1 MKKYFKYFKYFV
13 LFLLILPSEVFAVN
27 ISYYNQG
34 LKFFNDKNY
43 NEAKYYF
50 EKDIVFNT
58 KNEKSYL
65 YLSKISAINKDSIQQ
80 KIYLDTILVLNPKNE
95 EALYLK
101 ILLNIDEGDFKKAQ
115 ESNLIFAKVCK
126 DLCSKKNDLSKMII
140 IDKK

>member
-1 MKKYFKYFKYFV
+1 MKKYFRNFLI
-13 LFLLILPSEVFAVN
+13 LFLVILPFKVLGNN
-27 ISYYNQG
+27 INYYNQG
-34 LKFFNDKNY
+34 LKFFNEKDYK
-43 NEAKYYF
+43 EAKYYF

-80 KIYLDTILVLNPKNE
+80 EIYLDTILVLNPKNE

-101 ILLNIDEGDFKKAQ
+101 ILLNIEEGDFKKAQ

-126 DLCSKKNDLSKMII
+126 ELCSKKNDLSKMII
-140 IDKK
+140 IDKR

>member
-1 MKKYFKYFKYFV
+1 MKKYFKNLV
-13 LFLLILPSEVFAVN
+13 ILFLVILPFEVFAVS

-34 LKFFNDKNY
+34 LKFFNEKDYK
-43 NEAKYYF
+43 EAKYYF

-65 YLSKISAINKDSIQQ
+65 YLSKISALNKDSIQQ

-101 ILLNIDEGDFKKAQ
+101 ILLNIEEGDFKKAQ

-126 DLCSKKNDLSKMII
+126 ELCSKKNDLSKMII
-140 IDKK
+140 IDKR

>member
-1 MKKYFKYFKYFV
+1 MKKYFKNFAI
-13 LFLLILPSEVFAVN
+13 LFLVILPFEVFAVN

-34 LKFFNDKNY
+34 LKFFNEKDYK
-43 NEAKYYF
+43 EAKYYF

-65 YLSKISAINKDSIQQ
+65 YLSKISAINKDNIQQ
-80 KIYLDTILVLNPKNE
+80 KIYLDTILVINPKNE

-101 ILLNIDEGDFKKAQ
+101 ILLNIEEGDFKKAQ

-126 DLCSKKNDLSKMII
+126 ELCSKKNDLSKMII
-140 IDKK
+140 IDER

>member
-1 MKKYFKYFKYFV
+1 MKKYFKNFLI
-13 LFLLILPSEVFAVN
+13 LFLVILPFKVLGNN
-27 ISYYNQG
+27 INYYNKG
-34 LKFFNDKNY
+34 LKFFNEKDYK
-43 NEAKYYF
+43 EAKYYF

-80 KIYLDTILVLNPKNE
+80 EIYLDTILVLNPKNE

-101 ILLNIDEGDFKKAQ
+101 ILLNIEEGDFKKAQ

-126 DLCSKKNDLSKMII
+126 ELCSKKNDLSKMII
-140 IDKK
+140 IDKR

>member
-1 MKKYFKYFKYFV
+1 MKKYFKYFV
-13 LFLLILPSEVFAVN
+13 LLFLLILPLEVFAVN

-34 LKFFNDKNY
+34 LKSFNDKNY

-65 YLSKISAINKDSIQQ
+65 YLSKISAINKDNNQQ

-115 ESNLIFAKVCK
+115 EGNLIFAKVCK
-126 DLCSKKNDLSKMII
+126 ELCSKKNDLSKMII

>member
-1 MKKYFKYFKYFV
+1 MKKYFKNFLI
-13 LFLLILPSEVFAVN
+13 LFLVILPFKVLGNN

-34 LKFFNDKNY
+34 LKFFNEKNY
-43 NEAKYYF
+43 KEAKYYF

-101 ILLNIDEGDFKKAQ
+101 ILLNVEEGDFKKAQ

-126 DLCSKKNDLSKMII
+126 ELCSKKNDLSKMII
-140 IDKK
+140 IDKR

>member
-1 MKKYFKYFKYFV
+1 MKKYFKNFLI
-13 LFLLILPSEVFAVN
+13 LFLVILQFKVLVNN
-27 ISYYNQG
+27 ISYYNQV
-34 LKFFNDKNY
+34 LKFFNEKDYK
-43 NEAKYYF
+43 EAKYYF

-101 ILLNIDEGDFKKAQ
+101 ILLNIEEGDFKKAQ

-126 DLCSKKNDLSKMII
+126 ELCSKKNDLSKMII
-140 IDKK
+140 IDKR